1 MSVTVGARPVVATR
15 GVTNAYGVGMSQSL
29 QNFVR
34 SAGMLRSVAVRVPAD
49 SWGNASCCEGW
60 SAKEVAGHISWGLET
75 LANMAEGGGMA
86 EQMPEAERA
95 GDDPAATVI
104 AAIDGAIAALDQP
117 GSLQRSTPPA
127 FGGMPFDSFVGI
139 MANDALTHAWD
150 IADAAGIDHGID
162 EASAAAA
169 LDSMKPMEA
178 MLRAP
183 GRFDGAIDTDS
194 QNAIDQFIAFTGRR
208 SVNA

>member
-1 MSVTVGARPVVATR
+1 
-15 GVTNAYGVGMSQSL
+15 
-29 QNFVR
+29 
-34 SAGMLRSVAVRVPAD
+34 MLRSVAVRVPAE
-49 SWGNASCCEGW
+49 SWDNASCCEGW

-75 LANMAEGGGMA
+75 VANMAQGGGMA

-95 GDDPAATVI
+95 GDDPAATIV
-104 AAIDGAIAALDQP
+104 AAVDGAIAALDQP

-127 FGGMPFDSFVGI
+127 FGGMPFDSFVAI

-150 IADAAGIDHGID
+150 IADATGIAHGID

-169 LDSMKPMEA
+169 LESMKPMEA

-183 GRFDGAIDTDS
+183 GRFEAALDS
-194 QNAIDQFIAFTGRR
+194 DSSNALDQFIAFTGRT